1 MNAIGLTL
9 MSITIMRMMKVLV
22 VPLKM
27 MMYSQ
32 TLLKNQKP
40 RVTTHFQIR
49 TNRLTPIV
57 LGHLGD
63 KFLKQVQK
71 LNLKETVDL
80 EPVKQYLYFIIQP
93 NILDN
98 LDFDVMFIFIVLLV
112 RGGRWGWMV
121 PN

>member
-1 MNAIGLTL
+1 M
-9 MSITIMRMMKVLV
+9 MMKVLV

-63 KFLKQVQK
+63 KFLKQAQK

-80 EPVKQYLYFIIQP
+80 EPVKQYLYFIIQR

-98 LDFDVMFIFIVLLV
+98 LDFDVMFAYLYCQVDRFNELQENTV
-112 RGGRWGWMV
+112 
-121 PN
+121 